1 MSGIWIVLSTCHVG
15 SFFSARHC
23 FDSYS
28 SKQVFAR
35 LVAWCALLWAVT
47 LPAFVWLFLFQNG
60 QQAMTEWAA
69 WCWCLPKQQMCFTSL
84 TCTEGSGFLLSHFTF
99 FFKIIHVLNIERGWK
114 MTQEKVSPLF
124 LTIKIYIQLLSVK
137 SVKVLCSHC
146 MGFLVQS
153 VWWGVWDGCS
163 CG

>member
-1 MSGIWIVLSTCHVG
+1 MLDHPSLQDTALIPPPQNRCLPGLLCDVHCCEQWHSLPLCD
-15 SFFSARHC
+15 SFFSRM
-23 FDSYS
+23 
-28 SKQVFAR
+28 
-35 LVAWCALLWAVT
+35 VT
-47 LPAFVWLFLFQNG
+47 RPWLNEQRG
-60 QQAMTEWAA
+60 
-69 WCWCLPKQQMCFTSL
+69 CWCLPKQQMCFTSL
-84 TCTEGSGFLLSHFTF
+84 TCTKGSGFLLSHFTF

-124 LTIKIYIQLLSVK
+124 LTIKIYVQLLSVK